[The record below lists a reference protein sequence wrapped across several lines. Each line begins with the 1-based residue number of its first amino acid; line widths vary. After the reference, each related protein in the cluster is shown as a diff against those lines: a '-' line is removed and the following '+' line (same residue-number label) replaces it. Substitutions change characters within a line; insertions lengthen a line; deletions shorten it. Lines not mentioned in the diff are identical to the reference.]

1 MFNVTRPWWCFSH
14 ALQLPRKFVQFL
26 PPLLVSNLLDFL
38 QNPKAPMT
46 IGYKLMLLAALRMIC
61 DKYTQSLYLFSVSNE
76 GTQPAILGA
85 QSLVL
90 RKLQTMSPRARVAI
104 SASEVQTLFAKMEGF
119 TGALS
124 MPGQAKVLLEV
135 ATLPVGFFFLWRL
148 FGFAAIAASAAIG
161 AAVIAL
167 VAKVGD
173 QKTKSEQ
180 KLRSLRKKQEAVLNE
195 LASNLPIW
203 KLYGWADYF
212 VERLNVLTIEME
224 TVGRWNAFWK
234 SLSDVLPNAIGPTSV
249 LMSVGINV
257 LLGGQV
263 ELVKLLTAGSYISII
278 SSSMQMVTDSRQ
290 QWRDLCAECANI
302 DEMFELPDADP
313 LRRSSDGAIRLDH
326 AAFGWPTKPP
336 ARYAIVASDAVC
348 APLTST
354 RASVVLRQGDVVESV
369 DGQKNDDSVRVRTKD
384 GQADGWIKTSALKQL
399 PDVKIEDWPAP
410 PPGIADVNLCITQ
423 GELVLVSG
431 PVASG
436 KSTLLQSLVGNTE
449 MLGGSLE
456 VPHSVAF
463 QPQSPILFDQ
473 TIRANI
479 LFGIAD
485 DDANETYVQQAL
497 QASTLTLD
505 MDDPESTLH
514 AKRELTSAGQNGSEL
529 SGGQQARVALARC
542 IYAALAGSECVIL
555 DDPIKALDP
564 HTAAKCWDNM
574 KEIMAGKTRVMVVN
588 SQMLQRF
595 ASDKAVSRLIII
607 EHAGDGTPGRI
618 SYNGKPSEMPISL
631 QQSLGAGYAMLDEP
645 PQVEAESDDNTA
657 AMAPQATATVEK
669 GPPSSKKEAKIA
681 TESLGTKHDRII
693 RDKRSAK
700 PAKSEKD
707 DSKKDGETKK
717 LSIAAAVTA
726 YCLRMGPWIVV
737 SACGNVL
744 SQTAGLALF
753 WWNEKWALDSWGL
766 GFKTNYVIAVGFMVG
781 AQLAKL
787 FQGVTDGAGREVAS
801 KSIRLDTNEKLSV
814 LAMPY
819 LVRRRHSSFLLL
831 WSCTPSVLSP
841 W

>member
-1 MFNVTRPWWCFSH
+1 
-14 ALQLPRKFVQFL
+14 
-26 PPLLVSNLLDFL
+26 
-38 QNPKAPMT
+38 MT

-61 DKYTQSLYLFSVSNE
+61 DKYTEALYLFSVSNE

-90 RKLQTMSPRARVAI
+90 RKLQTISPRARIAI

-119 TGALS
+119 TAALS
-124 MPGQAKVLLEV
+124 MPGQAKVVLEV
-135 ATLPVGFFFLWRL
+135 ATLPIGFFFLWRL
-148 FGFAAIAASAAIG
+148 FGIAAIGASAAIG
-161 AAVIAL
+161 AGVLGL
-167 VAKVGD
+167 VAKVGN
-173 QKTKSEQ
+173 QKTKTEQ

-212 VERLNVLTIEME
+212 VARLNKLTTEME

-234 SLSDVLPNAIGPTSV
+234 TLADVLPNAIGPTAV

-257 LLGGQV
+257 LLGGKV
-263 ELVKLLTAGSYISII
+263 ELVKLLTAGSYITII
-278 SSSMQMVTDSRQ
+278 SSSMQKVTESRQ

-302 DEMFELPDADP
+302 DEMFELPDAEP
-313 LRRSSDGAIRLDH
+313 LKRSSDGAIRLGD

-336 ARYAIVASDAVC
+336 TRYSVAANGTVC
-348 APLTST
+348 TPLAPSGITVT
-354 RASVVLRQGDVVESV
+354 LRQGDVVASV
-369 DGQKNDDSVRVRTKD
+369 DGQKNDDSVRVQTED
-384 GQADGWIKTSALKQL
+384 GGADGWIKTSALKQL
-399 PDVKIEDWPAP
+399 PDLEIQDWPTPA
-410 PPGIADVNLCITQ
+410 PGIADISLQITQ

-485 DDANETYVQQAL
+485 DDANEEYVQQAL

-574 KEIMAGKTRVMVVN
+574 KDVMAGKTRVMVVN

-595 ASDKAVSRLIII
+595 ASDKAVSRLVII
-607 EHAGDGTPGRI
+607 ENTGDGTPGRI
-618 SYNGKPSEMPISL
+618 TYNGKPSDMPISL
-631 QQSLGAGYAMLDEP
+631 QQSLGDGYVMLDEAP
-645 PQVEAESDDNTA
+645 PVELGTSDASAEKTA
-657 AMAPQATATVEK
+657 AK
-669 GPPSSKKEAKIA
+669 GDVKGTPSSSKEETKVAPESPGARHDRVIKEKKEGGKTSKNAKQ
-681 TESLGTKHDRII
+681 G
-693 RDKRSAK
+693 
-700 PAKSEKD
+700 
-707 DSKKDGETKK
+707 SKNDGEKK
-717 LSIAAAVTA
+717 KGSIAAAVTA
-726 YCLRMGPWIVV
+726 YCRRMGPWILV

-744 SQTAGLALF
+744 SQTAGLGLF
-753 WWNEKWALDSWGL
+753 WWNEKWANDSWGL
-766 GFKTNYVIAVGFMVG
+766 GFVSNYVIAVGFMVG
-781 AQLAKL
+781 AQVAKF

-819 LVRRRHSSFLLL
+819 LVSRHLRLLFGL
-831 WSCTPSVLSP
+831 LILCFAAAS
-841 W
+841 